1 MEQKPLMG
9 NAPNTTSMK
18 ITFAFIW
25 AFLICFTGLAQVKQE
40 IFESFKLQE
49 RRDVKYYFP
58 EDYSP
63 EKKYPLVVVLDAEYL
78 FDQVVAVSKFYSDFQ
93 GMPQAIV
100 LGIYQGENE
109 LRWDDCDFEGD
120 TGLPTE
126 KGKLFYEFLGMEIIP
141 YLETSFNIAP
151 FKMFVGYDITA
162 NFGNYYLFKEQSY
175 FDAYIS
181 ISPLL
186 APEMEQRVPARLS
199 DLDQKIF
206 YHLITEG
213 EASEELEQVRAL
225 DRGIKM
231 LDKESLVYYY
241 DEYQEANESSVV
253 TYGLGK
259 AWDRTFEIFKPI
271 SPKEYRQKILTSD
284 EPVFQYL
291 ADKYNT
297 IETMFGFKKQVEL
310 NDIMA
315 IYAGC
320 RKKDDYE
327 SLKPLSDLCKQEFPN
342 TMLGFYFEGEYY
354 EELGEP
360 KKALRTFEKAFGME
374 EIDFLTKEMALEKMD
389 ALKADFGF

>member
-1 MEQKPLMG
+1 
-9 NAPNTTSMK
+9 MK
-18 ITFAFIW
+18 NLFAILL
-25 AFLICFTGLAQVKQE
+25 AFFFCFTAQAQVKQE

-58 EDYSP
+58 EDYDP
-63 EKKYPLVVVLDAEYL
+63 DKKYPLVVVLDAEYL

-93 GMPQAIV
+93 GMPQSIV
-100 LGIYQGENE
+100 VGIYQAKND
-109 LRWDDCDFEGD
+109 LRWEDCGFEGD
-120 TGLPTE
+120 TGLPTD
-126 KGKLFYEFLGMEIIP
+126 KGAQFYEFLGMEIIP

-162 NFGNYYLFKEQSY
+162 NFGNFYLFKEKSL
-175 FDAYIS
+175 FDSYIS

-199 DLDQKIF
+199 DLDQKIY
-206 YHLITEG
+206 YHLIVES
-213 EASEELEQVRAL
+213 AKSDELEQIQAMDRA
-225 DRGIKM
+225 IKS
-231 LDKESLVYYY
+231 LDKESLYYFY
-241 DEYQEANESSVV
+241 DEYDDANDVSIV

-284 EPVFQYL
+284 EPVYKYL
-291 ADKYNT
+291 EDKYNT
-297 IETMFGFKKQVEL
+297 IETMFGFRKEVEL

-315 IYAGC
+315 IYAGA
-320 RKKDDYE
+320 RKKDDFE